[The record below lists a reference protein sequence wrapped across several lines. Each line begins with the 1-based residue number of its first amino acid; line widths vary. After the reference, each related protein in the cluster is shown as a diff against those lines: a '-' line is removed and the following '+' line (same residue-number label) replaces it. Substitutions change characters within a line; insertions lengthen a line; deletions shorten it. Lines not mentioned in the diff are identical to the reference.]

1 MIVCVSQNN
10 SHTEDCVYLRSEQ
23 TQSTKNTQMLVISED
38 LSQRGFFCYIF
49 LLFVS
54 YFEAKYS
61 SKYSKK
67 KLISKLKIKKKIE
80 KVASFIP
87 IPRQVLGHPQHVQE
101 ILYIYEKNRKFNIA
115 SPA

>member
-10 SHTEDCVYLRSEQ
+10 SHMEDCVYLRSEQ

-38 LSQRGFFCYIF
+38 LSRRAFFCYIF
-49 LLFVS
+49 LLFDS
-54 YFEAKYS
+54 YVEAKYS

-67 KLISKLKIKKKIE
+67 HYFKIKNEKKIE

-101 ILYIYEKNRKFNIA
+101 ILYIYEKTGNSI
-115 SPA
+115 